1 VKLLPDTNV
10 LIYDTVED
18 SEYHSTASEIID
30 RAVQIFIP
38 SIVIHEYLWVMLRL
52 VRAPLNIIEVKLRDY
67 LEDPRTVYMLESVD
81 VLVNALNMLT
91 EDKQDVKEI
100 NDYIILSTARKHNLV
115 LATFDKKLRKA
126 AINRNVKVIP

>member
-1 VKLLPDTNV
+1 V

-81 VLVNALNMLT
+81 VLVNALDMLT

-100 NDYIILSTARKHNLV
+100 NDYIILLAARKHNLV